1 MVPAARGIDF
11 MMCGYWVRC
20 VSLALA
26 IILYGTVRSFASP
39 WAEVGDNQLRGD
51 IELLAAAGVIDGI
64 TTHWP
69 LPWQSIVK
77 DLRDNSLAGQPAP
90 VRAAAARVLAR
101 ARAENSPGLSASL
114 GIDGASKPGLVYGFD
129 GMGRGEG
136 QAQFILD
143 YNSQSTAA
151 RLAIGGI
158 TQNFR
163 GNTTKLM
170 PDESYIAQKAGPLLL
185 YGGYMSQWWGPGW
198 VSALSLSNNA
208 RPMPKIGLERLDTS
222 ASTWPILR
230 WMGPW
235 QGEFFIG
242 LLDGPSLHQNTFYNA
257 LRFTFNPAPGLEI
270 GLARTEQF
278 CGQGHPCSPI
288 IDYFD
293 FNNDPAHLNKT
304 NDQGLIDVKYNRSFG
319 GIPFQI
325 YMELMNED
333 SSPITHSGT
342 SHLFGASVFVPT
354 AVNPVRLTVEYS
366 DSVSTENIFSFGDYR
381 YGFSYTNLQF
391 SPGMR
396 YRGRTIGFSLDDDS
410 RLMSLQGSWSDS
422 GGRFYELSLHHTNIS
437 NSHSLGA
444 NILTPTPVTINLA
457 EARVSLPFRWMKLDL
472 AGRLQDDQL
481 PPHHGFAA
489 SFEAGL
495 RIGL

>member
-1 MVPAARGIDF
+1 MKCGHSARRIG
-11 MMCGYWVRC
+11 
-20 VSLALA
+20 LALA
-26 IILYGTVRSFASP
+26 IVAYSIVPSLASP

-69 LPWQSIVK
+69 LPWQSIIK
-77 DLRDNSLAGQPAP
+77 DLRDKSLPGQPAS

-101 ARAENSPGLSASL
+101 ARAENTSGLSASL
-114 GIDGASKPGLVYGFD
+114 AIDATNRPGLVYGFD

-136 QAQFILD
+136 QAQFVLD

-151 RLAIGGI
+151 RLAIGGF

-163 GNTTKLM
+163 GNRTKLM
-170 PDESYIAQKAGPLLL
+170 PDESYLAQKVGPVLL

-222 ASTWPILR
+222 ASTWPVLR
-230 WMGPW
+230 WLGPW
-235 QGEFFIG
+235 QAEFFVG
-242 LLDGPSLHQNTFYNA
+242 LLDGPRQQRDTFYNG

-278 CGQGHPCSPI
+278 CGQGHSCAPLR
-288 IDYFD
+288 DYFD
-293 FNNDPAHLNKT
+293 FNNDPSHINKT
-304 NDQGLIDVKYNRSFG
+304 NDEGLIDVKYSHVLGRV
-319 GIPFQI
+319 PAQI
-325 YMELMNED
+325 YMQLMNED
-333 SSPITHSGT
+333 SSPFTNSGT
-342 SHLFGASVFVPT
+342 SYLLGASLFIPVSDR
-354 AVNPVRLTVEYS
+354 PVRFTVEYG
-366 DSVSTENIFSFGDYR
+366 DSVATVNLFSFGNIE
-381 YGFSYTNLQF
+381 YGVSYNNSTY
-391 SPGMR
+391 PDGMR

-410 RLMSLQGSWSDS
+410 RLLSLQSSWSDS
-422 GGRFYELSLHHTNIS
+422 GGRFYELSFHHANVGSI
-437 NSHSLGA
+437 HSLGA
-444 NILTPTPVTINLA
+444 NILSPSPVTINLA
-457 EARVSLPFRWMKLDL
+457 EARVTLPFRWMKLDL

-481 PPHHGFAA
+481 PPHNGFAA
-489 SFEAGL
+489 SFEAGI